1 MNLGSTFFILISGI
15 SAGVILFQSF
25 VVASSIFKVLPED
38 NAGILLRNLFP
49 KFFLFLAALSLTGL
63 AIGLVYSLEF
73 FPLIFMQLVN
83 FIFFVICYS
92 FNSIIFI
99 AQLLKLSPLYPSK
112 VSMRPKFYAN
122 IFRIN
127 ACLFVGVIVFR

>member
-49 KFFLFLAALSLTGL
+49 KFFLFLAALAL
-63 AIGLVYSLEF
+63 AALIIGLVYGLEF
-73 FPLIFMQLVN
+73 FPLVFTQLAN
-83 FIFFVICYS
+83 FVFFVICYS
-92 FNSIIFI
+92 LIPATNKARDEDNKKRFGMLHTVSVLLTLLALIIN
-99 AQLLKLSPLYPSK
+99 LSL
-112 VSMRPKFYAN
+112 
-122 IFRIN
+122 
-127 ACLFVGVIVFR
+127 VFLI

>member
-92 FNSIIFI
+92 LIPATNKARDEDNKKRFGMLHTVSVLLTLLALIIN
-99 AQLLKLSPLYPSK
+99 LSL
-112 VSMRPKFYAN
+112 
-122 IFRIN
+122 
-127 ACLFVGVIVFR
+127 VFLI

>member
-49 KFFLFLAALSLTGL
+49 KFFLFLAALALAAL
-63 AIGLVYSLEF
+63 AIGLVYRLEF
-73 FPLIFMQLVN
+73 FPLVFMQLLN
-83 FIFFVICYS
+83 FILFVICYS
-92 FNSIIFI
+92 LIPATNKARDEDNKKTFGMLHTVSVLLTLLALIINLSLVFFI
-99 AQLLKLSPLYPSK
+99 
-112 VSMRPKFYAN
+112 
-122 IFRIN
+122 
-127 ACLFVGVIVFR
+127 

>member
-49 KFFLFLAALSLTGL
+49 KFFLFLAALSLAGL

-92 FNSIIFI
+92 LIPATNKARDEDNKKTFGMLHTVSVLLTLLALIIN
-99 AQLLKLSPLYPSK
+99 LSL
-112 VSMRPKFYAN
+112 
-122 IFRIN
+122 
-127 ACLFVGVIVFR
+127 VFLI

>member
-1 MNLGSTFFILISGI
+1 MNFGSTFFIFISGI
-15 SAGVILFQSF
+15 SAGIILFQSF
-25 VVASSIFKVLPED
+25 IVASSIFKVLPED

-92 FNSIIFI
+92 LIPATNK
-99 AQLLKLSPLYPSK
+99 ARDEDLSL
-112 VSMRPKFYAN
+112 
-122 IFRIN
+122 IHI
-127 ACLFVGVIVFR
+127 

>member
-73 FPLIFMQLVN
+73 FPLIFMQLLN

-92 FNSIIFI
+92 LIPATNKARDEDNKKTFGMLHTASVLLTFLALIIN
-99 AQLLKLSPLYPSK
+99 LSL
-112 VSMRPKFYAN
+112 
-122 IFRIN
+122 
-127 ACLFVGVIVFR
+127 VFLI

>member
-49 KFFLFLAALSLTGL
+49 KFFQFLAALALAAL
-63 AIGLVYSLEF
+63 AISLVYGLEF
-73 FPLIFMQLVN
+73 FPLVFMQLMN

-92 FNSIIFI
+92 LIPATNKARDEDNKKRFGILHTVSVLLTLLALIIN
-99 AQLLKLSPLYPSK
+99 LSL
-112 VSMRPKFYAN
+112 
-122 IFRIN
+122 
-127 ACLFVGVIVFR
+127 VFLI

>member
-49 KFFLFLAALSLTGL
+49 KFFQFLVALALAALT
-63 AIGLVYSLEF
+63 IGLVYGLEF
-73 FPLIFMQLVN
+73 FPLVFMQLAN

-92 FNSIIFI
+92 LIPATNRARDEDNKKSFGMLHTVSVLLTLLALIIN
-99 AQLLKLSPLYPSK
+99 LSL
-112 VSMRPKFYAN
+112 
-122 IFRIN
+122 
-127 ACLFVGVIVFR
+127 VFLI

>member
-49 KFFLFLAALSLTGL
+49 KFFQFLAALALAALT
-63 AIGLVYSLEF
+63 IGLVYGLEF
-73 FPLIFMQLVN
+73 FPLVFMQLAN
-83 FIFFVICYS
+83 FVFFVICYS
-92 FNSIIFI
+92 LIPATNRARDEDNKKRFGILHTLSVLLTLLALIIN
-99 AQLLKLSPLYPSK
+99 LSL
-112 VSMRPKFYAN
+112 
-122 IFRIN
+122 
-127 ACLFVGVIVFR
+127 VFLI

>member
-49 KFFLFLAALSLTGL
+49 KFFQFLATLALAAL
-63 AIGLVYSLEF
+63 AIGLVYGLEI
-73 FPLIFMQLVN
+73 FPLVFMQLVN
-83 FIFFVICYS
+83 FIFFVVCYS
-92 FNSIIFI
+92 LIPATNRARDEDNKKRFGMLHTVSVLLTLLALIIN
-99 AQLLKLSPLYPSK
+99 LSL
-112 VSMRPKFYAN
+112 
-122 IFRIN
+122 
-127 ACLFVGVIVFR
+127 VFLI

>member
-49 KFFLFLAALSLTGL
+49 KFFQFLAALALAALT
-63 AIGLVYSLEF
+63 IGLVYGLEF
-73 FPLIFMQLVN
+73 FPLIFLQLVN
-83 FIFFVICYS
+83 FIFFVVCYS
-92 FNSIIFI
+92 LIPATNRARDEDNKKRFGMLHTVSVLLTLLALIIN
-99 AQLLKLSPLYPSK
+99 LSL
-112 VSMRPKFYAN
+112 
-122 IFRIN
+122 
-127 ACLFVGVIVFR
+127 VFLI

>member
-92 FNSIIFI
+92 LIPATNKARDEDNKKTFGMLHTVSVLLTLLALIIN
-99 AQLLKLSPLYPSK
+99 LSL
-112 VSMRPKFYAN
+112 
-122 IFRIN
+122 
-127 ACLFVGVIVFR
+127 VFLI

>member
-1 MNLGSTFFILISGI
+1 MNLGSTFFVLISGI

-49 KFFLFLAALSLTGL
+49 KFFQFLAALALAALT
-63 AIGLVYSLEF
+63 IGLVYGLEF
-73 FPLIFMQLVN
+73 FPLVFMQLAN

-92 FNSIIFI
+92 LIPATNRARDENNKKKFGILHTVSVLLTLLALIIN
-99 AQLLKLSPLYPSK
+99 LSL
-112 VSMRPKFYAN
+112 
-122 IFRIN
+122 
-127 ACLFVGVIVFR
+127 VFLI

>member
-49 KFFLFLAALSLTGL
+49 KFFQFLAALALSALV
-63 AIGLVYSLEF
+63 IGLVYGLEF
-73 FPLIFMQLVN
+73 FPLVFMQLVN

-92 FNSIIFI
+92 LIPATNRARDEDNKKRFGMLHTVSVLLTLLALIIN
-99 AQLLKLSPLYPSK
+99 LSL
-112 VSMRPKFYAN
+112 
-122 IFRIN
+122 
-127 ACLFVGVIVFR
+127 VFLI

>member
-49 KFFLFLAALSLTGL
+49 KFFQFLAALALAAL
-63 AIGLVYSLEF
+63 AISLVYGLEF
-73 FPLIFMQLVN
+73 FPLVFMQLVN
-83 FIFFVICYS
+83 FIFFVVCYS
-92 FNSIIFI
+92 LIPATNRARDEDNKKRFGILHTVSVLLTLLALIIN
-99 AQLLKLSPLYPSK
+99 LSL
-112 VSMRPKFYAN
+112 
-122 IFRIN
+122 
-127 ACLFVGVIVFR
+127 VFLI

>member
-49 KFFLFLAALSLTGL
+49 KFFLFLAALAL
-63 AIGLVYSLEF
+63 AALIIGLVYGLEF
-73 FPLIFMQLVN
+73 FPLVFTQLAN
-83 FIFFVICYS
+83 FVFFVICYS
-92 FNSIIFI
+92 LIPATNKARDEDNKKTFGMLHTVSVLLTLLALIIN
-99 AQLLKLSPLYPSK
+99 LSL
-112 VSMRPKFYAN
+112 
-122 IFRIN
+122 
-127 ACLFVGVIVFR
+127 VFLI

>member
-49 KFFLFLAALSLTGL
+49 KFFQFLAALALAAL
-63 AIGLVYSLEF
+63 AIGLVYRLEF
-73 FPLIFMQLVN
+73 FPLVFMQLVN
-83 FIFFVICYS
+83 FILFVICYS
-92 FNSIIFI
+92 LIPATNKARDEDNKKTFGMLHTVSVLLTLLALIIN
-99 AQLLKLSPLYPSK
+99 LSL
-112 VSMRPKFYAN
+112 
-122 IFRIN
+122 
-127 ACLFVGVIVFR
+127 VFLI

>member
-83 FIFFVICYS
+83 FIFFVVCYS
-92 FNSIIFI
+92 LIPATNKARDEDNKKTFGMLHTVSVLLTLLALIFNLSLVF
-99 AQLLKLSPLYPSK
+99 LL
-112 VSMRPKFYAN
+112 
-122 IFRIN
+122 
-127 ACLFVGVIVFR
+127 

>member
-49 KFFLFLAALSLTGL
+49 KFFLFLAALAL
-63 AIGLVYSLEF
+63 AALIIGLVYGLEF
-73 FPLIFMQLVN
+73 FPLVFMQLAN
-83 FIFFVICYS
+83 FIFFVVCYS
-92 FNSIIFI
+92 LIPATNRARDEDNKKKFGILHTVSVLLTLLALIIN
-99 AQLLKLSPLYPSK
+99 LSL
-112 VSMRPKFYAN
+112 
-122 IFRIN
+122 
-127 ACLFVGVIVFR
+127 VFLI